1 MCYLI
6 EILILIVGPVIPP
19 SFKNTQLVAVFFYI
33 PHRCYCRVFTQISH
47 IQFIELFFTSVKKCF
62 DVLTKGITTIKSN
75 YFSSDFMLPCVPTEH
90 YTLQPSVPLLK
101 KINQLYFITPTPGQ
115 VFLPKLQGSVFFMWC
130 VCQNA
135 ECFRVQSTY
144 VICGF

>member
-6 EILILIVGPVIPP
+6 EILVLIVGPVIPT
-19 SFKNTQLVAVFFYI
+19 SFKKTQLVFFL
-33 PHRCYCRVFTQISH
+33 HTTQMLLCCVFTQISL

-62 DVLTKGITTIKSN
+62 DVLTNRITTIKST
-75 YFSSDFMLPCVPTEH
+75 YFSSDFMLPFVPTEH
-90 YTLQPSVPLLK
+90 YTLYPSVPLLK
-101 KINQLYFITPTPGQ
+101 KINQLYFITPTPVQ